1 MALRVAGALLG
12 GSLTAIVIGTAAW
25 LGIAWPTVP
34 PIDLSTVA
42 IGVGT
47 VLGFLIGPTA
57 AVTSRPVRFALVIAV
72 RAVVVGL
79 ILVIGGMAIL
89 ARLSGQPGFDA
100 WSLLGLL
107 LFAVPVAMVLGLPV
121 TSLVSMTA
129 TTTLRLATRRP
140 VVGSLVI
147 ATISFGALIGVP
159 ALGSSRFA
167 LPVSIDPAGGAVH
180 LTITVE
186 NHSTQSLTLG
196 VWTTSGDSTG
206 GWTTGIE
213 PCFVTSDSSDESAGW
228 FVTLQADTDDPGAWE
243 TIPDP
248 LISAAE
254 APGARADVGVI
265 VAADGTITVSL
276 QRAPPSAQELT
287 VDLCAEKAS

>member
-12 GSLTAIVIGTAAW
+12 GSLTAIVMGTAAW
-25 LGIAWPTVP
+25 LGIALPTVP

-100 WSLLGLL
+100 LSLLGLL

-121 TSLVSMTA
+121 ASLVSMTA
-129 TTTLRLATRRP
+129 TAILRLATRRS

-228 FVTLQADTDDPGAWE
+228 FVTLQADTDDPDAWE

-265 VAADGTITVSL
+265 VAADGTTTVSP
-276 QRAPPSAQELT
+276 QRAPTSAQELT
-287 VDLCAEKAS
+287 VDLCAEEAS

>member
-1 MALRVAGALLG
+1 MALHVAGALLG
-12 GSLTAIVIGTAAW
+12 GSLTAIVLGTAAL

-42 IGVGT
+42 IVVGT

-57 AVTSRPVRFALVIAV
+57 AVTSRPGRFALVIAV
-72 RAVVVGL
+72 RAVGVGL

-121 TSLVSMTA
+121 TSLVLMTA
-129 TTTLRLATRRP
+129 TAILRLAARRP

-147 ATISFGALIGVP
+147 ATMSFGALIGVP
-159 ALGSSRFA
+159 AIGSSRFA

-186 NHSTQSLTLG
+186 NHSTRSLTLG

-213 PCFVTSDSSDESAGW
+213 PCFVTSDLSDESAGW
-228 FVTLQADTDDPGAWE
+228 FVTLQPDTDDPDAWE

-265 VAADGTITVSL
+265 VAADGTITVSP
-276 QRAPPSAQELT
+276 QRAPPSAKELT
-287 VDLCAEKAS
+287 VDLCAEEAS